1 MSVLRIKDFLKTNIT
16 GFGLAVFVVLTVLIM
31 SEQAGEV
38 YKYWTNLIGP
48 TIYVLFPMGV
58 VLVSIFFLIAIGRM
72 DGRFPFSVTVLQ
84 LIEEGAPVV
93 GLLGTVVALVRGF
106 GQLDLTQSVDVSIK
120 AVIGI
125 INESLL
131 STAIGL
137 SIGLLSWFIR
147 RGVVPKHLLDE
158 AHGMERSTVKE
169 QPSRKDFNG
178 DENKTNK
185 LCRGN
190 IILPLLAIL
199 TVLSLFS
206 LSHAEESTFAI
217 KRYSPVVSVE
227 PVETMMITLLD
238 KQEKRYLAEVLALS
252 RKLNNSSLDK
262 RKAVKLNYI
271 RDKRLNF
278 LLRIEEIKGQI
289 WYRGDRGSEYIYP
302 GQLQGIRRILY
313 ILILNDDG
321 LLTDSL
327 KDTHESRIFSLRYS
341 TVILTSDN
349 ILKMSLPV
357 TGRYVKEYI
366 PLEAEK
372 MFMKLIKDRDNLSL
386 NEVYQDGRPLKT
398 NLNNGGQ
405 NVSYTPGI
413 L

>member
-16 GFGLAVFVVLTVLIM
+16 GFGLAAFVVLTVLIM
-31 SEQAGEV
+31 SEEAGEV

-48 TIYVLFPMGV
+48 TIYVLFPMGA
-58 VLVSIFFLIAIGRM
+58 VLVGIIFLIAIGRM

-125 INESLL
+125 INESLF

-178 DENKTNK
+178 DGNKTNK
-185 LCRGN
+185 ICKGN

-206 LSHAEESTFAI
+206 ISHADESTFEI
-217 KRYSPVVSVE
+217 ERYSPVVSVE
-227 PVETMMITLLD
+227 PVETMMITLLN

-271 RDKRLNF
+271 RDRHLNF

-289 WYRGDRGSEYIYP
+289 WYRGAEGSEYIYP

-321 LLTDSL
+321 LLADSL
-327 KDTHESRIFSLRYS
+327 KDTHENRIFSLRYS